1 MKSHFNSE
9 PLTVLGKTEEDTDQ
23 LRWYTYDKLGS
34 ISCGLRFGYRCH
46 ITERST
52 TTTIKH
58 YSAANDSY
66 INQVYVWHRVHTKE
80 NHIVIIT
87 KQSTSLLVT
96 KYKEI
101 WVGWT
106 GARVGVDIHSCYS
119 MYICQM
125 LKVSY

>member
-9 PLTVLGKTEEDTDQ
+9 PLRVLGKTEEDTDQ

-34 ISCGLRFGYRCH
+34 ISCGLRFGYCCH

-66 INQVYVWHRVHTKE
+66 INQVYVWHRAHTK
-80 NHIVIIT
+80 T
-87 KQSTSLLVT
+87 KPHCHYNKT
-96 KYKEI
+96 KYKFI
-101 WVGWT
+101 S
-106 GARVGVDIHSCYS
+106 H
-119 MYICQM
+119 
-125 LKVSY
+125 KVKGNLGRLDWC